1 MTDEHTTKSNPA
13 EDQNAGITAIT
24 VAGYKSIRD
33 ETTVRIRP
41 LTVLAGPSNSG
52 KSSAMQP
59 LLLMK
64 QTLEA
69 VYDPGPLLLNGA
81 NVRFGT
87 AEQLFSRT
95 RPGDSAE
102 LFRIGLELYGQGN
115 LSVMFKGSPDRRGLD
130 IVETRLSG
138 GEGIGEILM
147 RPDMRHGEILGAL
160 PPLLREQYQSL
171 VETGFAAKWSVR
183 RDRCFLAFELNP
195 DLGDRGTPLLVQF
208 CEALN
213 LAPGL
218 SVEWFL
224 RDLIHVPGLRGF
236 PQRCHPCMPA
246 YSSFPGTF
254 DQYFATVITRWQEE
268 NDPRFEALAENLRML
283 NLGGRV
289 EAKRIGDTLVEIH
302 AEGPGGRFSRTRG
315 TMVNVADAGFGLSQA
330 LPLLTALLVAK
341 PAQTVFVEQPE
352 SHLHPKAQVAMA
364 EILAEAVNR
373 GAHVVVETHSP
384 LILLAIQTQVA
395 EGRFDPDLVKLHW
408 FRLNDEAV
416 TEVSTADMDRHGAF
430 GDWDADFADV
440 ELEAE
445 SRYLHALS
453 KGRTR
458 EVPGT

>member
-1 MTDEHTTKSNPA
+1 MTDGHTTKPNPPA
-13 EDQNAGITAIT
+13 DQNAGITAIT

-33 ETTVRIRP
+33 ERTIRIRP
-41 LTVLAGPSNSG
+41 FTVLAGPSNSG

-59 LLLMK
+59 LLLLK

-69 VYDPGPLLLNGA
+69 VYDPGPLLLNGS

-95 RPGDSAE
+95 GPEACAE
-102 LFRIGLELYGQGN
+102 LFRIGLELYCQGN
-115 LSVMFKGSPDRRGLD
+115 LSVVFTGSPDRRGLD
-130 IVETRLSG
+130 IVETRLSTG
-138 GEGIGEILM
+138 DGTGEILM
-147 RPDMRHGEILGAL
+147 RPDMRHGEILSAL
-160 PPLLREQYQSL
+160 PHLLREQYQSL
-171 VETGFAAKWSVR
+171 VETGFEAKWSVR

-195 DLGDRGTPLLVQF
+195 ELSERNTPLLVQL

-213 LAPGL
+213 LAPGS

-224 RDLIHVPGLRGF
+224 RDLVHVPGLRGF
-236 PQRCHPCMPA
+236 PRRCHECMPA

-268 NDPRFEALAENLRML
+268 NDPRFEALEEYLRML
-283 NLGGRV
+283 NLGGKV
-289 EAKRIGDTLVEIH
+289 EARRIGDTLVEIH
-302 AEGPGGRFSRTRG
+302 VQGPGGRLSHTGG
-315 TMVNVADAGFGLSQA
+315 TMVNIADAGFGLSQA
-330 LPLLTALLVAK
+330 LPLLTALLAAR
-341 PAQTVFVEQPE
+341 PAQMVFVEQPE
-352 SHLHPKAQVAMA
+352 SHLHPRAQVAMA
-364 EILAEAVNR
+364 EILAETVKR

-395 EGRFDPDLVKLHW
+395 EARLDPDLVKLHW

-416 TEVSTADMDRHGAF
+416 TEVSTADLDRDGAF

-445 SRYLHALS
+445 SRYLYALS
-453 KGRTR
+453 KER
-458 EVPGT
+458 